1 MQSKNA
7 APRWGELWYCD
18 LGSED
23 ACTGLQYIVEYGR
36 CLLHQITNTQRI
48 HRSIRYIHLQQSVQT
63 GGPHPT

>member
-23 ACTGLQYIVEYGR
+23 ACTGVHNILWSTAGACYIK
-36 CLLHQITNTQRI
+36 
-48 HRSIRYIHLQQSVQT
+48 
-63 GGPHPT
+63 